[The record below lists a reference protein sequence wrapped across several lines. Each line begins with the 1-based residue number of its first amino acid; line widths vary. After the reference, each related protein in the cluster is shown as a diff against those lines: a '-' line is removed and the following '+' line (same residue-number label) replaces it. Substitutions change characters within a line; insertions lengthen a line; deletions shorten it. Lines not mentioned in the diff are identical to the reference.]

1 MASIHYATILNSFVS
16 TEGSNGFMTNYIYY
30 SVLVAFTD
38 GSRQVVEGQLNQISY
53 LLPYVVTPQDELEL
67 LRADL
72 KDLKQTVSSM
82 RREIS
87 DMTDEKMRY
96 VVESLYPIPDLNGLK
111 EEDALREIE
120 SAGLRASFARS
131 YPEGLPE
138 SGVVVAYQR
147 SSSFFKTVEADLI
160 YPVPAVNG
168 MKKDDALALLNK
180 NGFSVKT
187 VYEYS
192 EDYEDMA
199 VLNCS
204 RDNVYSMDVVLCVG
218 RKIPA
223 VIGQNKDDALRLLES
238 AGLHPVA
245 RRVIVDNGET
255 DKVLAVRMSDTG
267 EDAVIVE
274 FSSDNSSL
282 PLNGMEEEQAIAF
295 LEENGINYRVN
306 SQYAPFPRNQVYE
319 WEWQSSDDDT
329 IVILRVSRGP
339 EVMEA
344 GVRNVKWDTMQGSS
358 GDTYKAEVSY
368 SQRVT
373 ELKIDLNYKL
383 GAKAKHK
390 ILAAQIRADGG
401 QEKDLVLL
409 SGNVMDVSAPGVVKL
424 STQKLIQLPG
434 RIAIVLRAQYGGL
447 MPKEEN
453 IKIEMD
459 LDW

>member
-1 MASIHYATILNSFVS
+1 MASIHYTMILNSFVS

-38 GSRQVVEGQLNQISY
+38 GSRQIVEGQLNQISY

-67 LRADL
+67 LRSDL
-72 KDLKQTVSSM
+72 KEVKQTISSM

-111 EEDALREIE
+111 EEDAVRELE
-120 SAGLRASFARS
+120 RAGLHASFARS

-138 SGVVVAYQR
+138 SGVVTAYQR
-147 SSSFFKTVEADLI
+147 SGSFFKTVEADLI
-160 YPVPAVNG
+160 YPLPAVVG
-168 MKKDDALALLNK
+168 MKKDEALSLLKK

-192 EDYEDMA
+192 ENYEDMA
-199 VLNCS
+199 VLSCS
-204 RDNVYSMDVVLCVG
+204 REDVYSMDAVVCVG

-223 VIGQNKDDALRLLES
+223 VIGLNKEEAIRALAD
-238 AGLHPVA
+238 AGLRPTA
-245 RRVIVDNGET
+245 RRVIVENGET
-255 DKVLAVRMSDTG
+255 DKVLAVRMADEGDDS
-267 EDAVIVE
+267 VIVE
-274 FSSDNSSL
+274 FSSNSSSL
-282 PLNGMEEEQAIAF
+282 PLQGMQEEQAIAF
-295 LEENGINYRVN
+295 LEENGIKYRIN
-306 SQYAPFPRNQVYE
+306 SSFAPFPKNQVYE

-344 GVRNVKWDTMQGSS
+344 TVRNVKWDTMQGSS
-358 GDTYKAEVSY
+358 GDSYQPQVSY
-368 SQRVT
+368 SQRAT

-401 QEKDLVLL
+401 AEKDLVLL
-409 SGNVMDVSAPGVVKL
+409 SGNVMDVSAPGVLKL
-424 STQKLIQLPG
+424 STQKLIQLPN
-434 RIAIVLRAQYGGL
+434 RIAIVLRTQYGGL
-447 MPKEEN
+447 MPKEES